1 MHLKGNQ
8 RDTRIPFVVL
18 FGFLLK
24 PVKFLSD
31 DARVWSF
38 MKSVESVSWT
48 SSTGASKQI
57 DLFLEF
63 HDFQ

>member
-1 MHLKGNQ
+1 MN
-8 RDTRIPFVVL
+8 DTNV
-18 FGFLLK
+18 
-24 PVKFLSD
+24 
-31 DARVWSF
+31 
-38 MKSVESVSWT
+38 MNSVELVSWT